1 MGDRHRLEL
10 AESIVPELASSQL
23 EGESNLGKKRIYQ
36 TSREFPDV
44 GCGITV
50 LLFPEIATFS
60 LVAPDSSLLFLSSP
74 FFSHRQF
81 SL

>member
-10 AESIVPELASSQL
+10 AESIVPELASSQI
-23 EGESNLGKKRIYQ
+23 EGDSNLGRRRIYK
-36 TSREFPDV
+36 TSRAFPDV
-44 GCGITV
+44 GCGIPV
-50 LLFPEIATFS
+50 PLFPEIATFS

-81 SL
+81 FL